1 MVISIGFFDGV
12 HIAHQE
18 VIKDSNIVITFDTY
32 PKAFFNKINSNNLLT
47 TNFEKYCLITQKFP
61 RTKVEFFIFK
71 KIYNLFPEDFIKLL
85 KNLYDFRYIKVGY
98 DFRFGINAS
107 GNILTLKNLQKKYN
121 YELVVVKPI
130 KVDNKIIH
138 SRYIRKYLKKGK
150 LEWVFKMLGRNY
162 SFSGIVI
169 EGNKIGRKIGFPT
182 ANLLVS
188 TSKIMPP
195 YGIYKVRVKIEE
207 NFYYGLL
214 HLGPRP
220 VINDFD
226 TSIEVWIKNF
236 NQDIYYKQVTIEI
249 LQFIRKIKNFSNLNK
264 LVDQIKKDIQLAQI

>member
-1 MVISIGFFDGV
+1 MVISIGFFDGF

-47 TNFEKYCLITQKFP
+47 TNFEKYFLIKEKYPQ
-61 RTKVEFFIFK
+61 TKVEFFIFK
-71 KIYNLFPEDFIKLL
+71 KIHNLLPEEFIKLL
-85 KNLYDFRYIKVGY
+85 KELYDFRYIKVGY
-98 DFRFGINAS
+98 DFRFGVNAS
-107 GNILTLKNLQKKYN
+107 GNILTLKKFQKKYN
-121 YELVVVKPI
+121 YELVVIKPI
-130 KVDNKIIH
+130 KVDNKIVH
-138 SRYIRKYLKKGK
+138 SRYIREYLKAGK
-150 LEWVFKMLGRNY
+150 LNWVFKMLNRNY
-162 SFSGIVI
+162 SFSGVVI
-169 EGNKIGRKIGFPT
+169 EGNKMGRKIGFPT

-195 YGIYKVRVKIEE
+195 YGIYKVKVKVE
-207 NFYYGLL
+207 NNIYYGLL

-236 NQDIYYKQVTIEI
+236 NQDIYYKEITIEV
-249 LQFIRKIKNFSNLNK
+249 LQFLRKIKNFPNLAK
-264 LVDQIKKDIQLAQI
+264 LKEQIKKDIELAQI

>member
-1 MVISIGFFDGV
+1 MIISVGFFDGF

-47 TNFEKYCLITQKFP
+47 TNFEKQCLITQKFP
-61 RTKVEFFIFK
+61 QTKVEFFIFK
-71 KIYNLFPEDFIKLL
+71 KIYNLLPEDFIKLL
-85 KNLYDFRYIKVGY
+85 KNLYDFKYIKVGY
-98 DFRFGINAS
+98 DFRFGVNAS
-107 GNILTLKNLQKKYN
+107 GNILTLKRLQKKYN
-121 YELVVVKPI
+121 YELIVVKPI
-130 KVDNKIIH
+130 KVDNRVVH
-138 SRYIRKYLKKGK
+138 SRYIRNYLKNGK

-195 YGIYKVRVKIEE
+195 YGVYKVRVKIEDIY
-207 NFYYGLL
+207 YYGLL

-236 NQDIYYKQVTIEI
+236 NQDIYYKQVTVEI

-264 LVDQIKKDIQLAQI
+264 LIEQIKKDIELAQI

>member
-1 MVISIGFFDGV
+1 MVISVGFFDGF

-18 VIKDSNIVITFDTY
+18 VIKDSDIVITFDTY

-47 TNFEKYCLITQKFP
+47 TNFEKYCLIKEKYP
-61 RTKVEFFIFK
+61 YASIEFFIFK
-71 KIYNLFPEDFIKLL
+71 KNYNLLPEEFIKLL
-85 KNLYDFRYIKVGY
+85 KELYDFRYIKVGY
-98 DFRFGINAS
+98 DFRFGVNAL
-107 GNILTLKNLQKKYN
+107 GNILTLKKFQKKYG
-121 YELVVVKPI
+121 YQLVVVKPV
-130 KVDNKIIH
+130 KVENRIVH
-138 SRYIRKYLKKGK
+138 SRYIRNYLKNGK
-150 LEWVFKMLGRNY
+150 LDWVFKMLGRNY
-162 SFSGIVI
+162 SFSGVVI

-195 YGIYKVRVKIEE
+195 YGIYKVRVKIEDS
-207 NFYYGLL
+207 FYYGLL

-220 VINDFD
+220 VINDLD

-236 NQDIYYKQVTIEI
+236 NQEIYYKEVTIEI

-264 LVDQIKKDIQLAQI
+264 LKEQIKKDIDLAQI

>member
-1 MVISIGFFDGV
+1 MVISVGFFDGF

-47 TNFEKYCLITQKFP
+47 TNFEKCFFIREKYSQ
-61 RTKVEFFIFK
+61 TKVEFFIFK
-71 KIYNLFPEDFIKLL
+71 KIHNLLPEEFIKLL
-85 KNLYDFRYIKVGY
+85 KELYDFRYIKVGY
-98 DFRFGINAS
+98 DFRFGVNAS
-107 GNILTLKNLQKKYN
+107 GNILTLKKFQKKYN

-130 KVDNKIIH
+130 KVDNKIVH
-138 SRYIRKYLKKGK
+138 SRYIREYLKAGK
-150 LEWVFKMLGRNY
+150 LDWVFNMLSRNY

-169 EGNKIGRKIGFPT
+169 EGNKIARKIGFPT

-195 YGIYKVRVKIEE
+195 YGVYKVKVKVQNNI
-207 NFYYGLL
+207 YYGLL

-236 NQDIYYKQVTIEI
+236 NQDIYYKEITIEV
-249 LQFIRKIKNFSNLNK
+249 LQFLRKIKNFPNLSK
-264 LVDQIKKDIQLAQI
+264 LKEQIKKDIELAQI

>member
-1 MVISIGFFDGV
+1 MVISVGFFDGF

-18 VIKDSNIVITFDTY
+18 VIKDSDIVITFDTY
-32 PKAFFNKINSNNLLT
+32 PKAFFNRINSNNLLT
-47 TNFEKYCLITQKFP
+47 TNFEKYCLIKEKYP
-61 RTKVEFFIFK
+61 NVNIEFFIFK
-71 KIYNLFPEDFIKLL
+71 KIYSLLPEEFIKLL
-85 KNLYDFRYIKVGY
+85 KELYDFKYIKVGY
-98 DFRFGINAS
+98 DFRFGINAL
-107 GNILTLKNLQKKYN
+107 GNILTLKKFQKKYK
-121 YELVVVKPI
+121 YELIVVNPI
-130 KVDNKIIH
+130 KVDNRIVH
-138 SRYIRKYLKKGK
+138 SKYIRNYLKNGK
-150 LEWVFKMLGRNY
+150 LDWVFKMLDRNY
-162 SFSGIVI
+162 SFSGVVV

-195 YGIYKVRVKIEE
+195 YGIYKVKLEIEG
-207 NFYYGLL
+207 NIYYGLL

-236 NQDIYYKQVTIEI
+236 NQEIYYKEITVEI

-264 LVDQIKKDIQLAQI
+264 LKEQIKKDIEVAKI

>member
-1 MVISIGFFDGV
+1 MVISVGFFDGF

-47 TNFEKYCLITQKFP
+47 TNFEKCFLIREKYPQ
-61 RTKVEFFIFK
+61 TKVEFFIFK
-71 KIYNLFPEDFIKLL
+71 KIHNLLPEEFIKLL
-85 KNLYDFRYIKVGY
+85 KELYDFRYIKVGY
-98 DFRFGINAS
+98 DFRFGVNAS
-107 GNILTLKNLQKKYN
+107 GNILTLKKFQKKYN
-121 YELVVVKPI
+121 YELVVIKPI
-130 KVDNKIIH
+130 KVDNKIVH
-138 SRYIRKYLKKGK
+138 SRYIREYLKAGK
-150 LEWVFKMLGRNY
+150 LNWVFKMLNRNY
-162 SFSGIVI
+162 SFSGVVI

-195 YGIYKVRVKIEE
+195 YGIYKVKVKVE
-207 NFYYGLL
+207 NNIYYGLL

-236 NQDIYYKQVTIEI
+236 NQDIYYKEINIEV
-249 LQFIRKIKNFSNLNK
+249 LQFLRKIKNFPNLDK
-264 LVDQIKKDIQLAQI
+264 LKEQIKKDIELAQI

>member
-1 MVISIGFFDGV
+1 MVISVGFFDGF

-47 TNFEKYCLITQKFP
+47 TNFEKFFLIREKYPQ
-61 RTKVEFFIFK
+61 TKVEFFIFK
-71 KIYNLFPEDFIKLL
+71 KIYNLLPEEFIKLL
-85 KNLYDFRYIKVGY
+85 KELYDFRYIKVGY
-98 DFRFGINAS
+98 DFRFGVNAS
-107 GNILTLKNLQKKYN
+107 GNILTLKKFQKKYN

-130 KVDNKIIH
+130 KFDNKIVH
-138 SRYIRKYLKKGK
+138 SRYIREYLKAGK
-150 LEWVFKMLGRNY
+150 LNWVFKMLNRNY
-162 SFSGIVI
+162 SFSGVVI

-195 YGIYKVRVKIEE
+195 YGIYKVKVKVE
-207 NFYYGLL
+207 NDIYYGLL

-236 NQDIYYKQVTIEI
+236 NQDIYYKEITIEV
-249 LQFIRKIKNFSNLNK
+249 LQFLRKIKNFPNLDK
-264 LVDQIKKDIQLAQI
+264 LKEQIKKDIELAQI